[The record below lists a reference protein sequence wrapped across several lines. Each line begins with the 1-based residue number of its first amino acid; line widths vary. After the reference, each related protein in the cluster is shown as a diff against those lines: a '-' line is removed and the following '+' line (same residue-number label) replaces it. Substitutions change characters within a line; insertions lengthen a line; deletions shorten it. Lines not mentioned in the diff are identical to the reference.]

1 MKVHHSATSRT
12 AEIGDPNNGLA
23 EPRSARLVKL
33 TLWVSVLASLVAGFS
48 QIPSRDTWMD
58 EIWSMFLSDPEPPL
72 SVLAHERWAYD
83 SHPPLFMWMARMY
96 RGLVPDEIVFA
107 RLTNVIALV
116 PAGIYFAW
124 LWRAS
129 PDWRVVLTL
138 FLAVFCSGFLVV
150 HYPAEFRVY
159 FPLML
164 ASAVYAFA
172 SLRVVAA
179 AVERRPIAR
188 GDAVALPVAGVLLLT
203 FHVLDVP
210 FVIGHAVVMALLL
223 WREGGVAIARALRPH
238 AIALVAALV
247 VMATYYG
254 TIANFEQGTTA
265 GGSWIPRTKF
275 AWSGYLAAKWSVMM
289 APGLVAAALWFG
301 PLRGR
306 GFARAVASDRGM
318 ALGLLALA
326 LSIAGFV
333 GLMLA
338 VNTRTP
344 IMIDRYFSVLAG
356 PLALLLAGGAAIGL
370 RSLPAGWQR
379 AALVGVMLNSVAVTG
394 WFYMTESRVW
404 NGGLYYTASLEA
416 AKALH
421 ARCDRPLYHAT
432 DNRLRYAT
440 YQEQLG
446 DWTAR
451 YLAPKVGVTMKAATA
466 DVPIIVSADCPVAF
480 WVPFHSRRGAPGTIE
495 AIVAEHGL
503 RIEGAPVE
511 ALELES
517 QGLPAIVRLRR

>member
-83 SHPPLFMWMARMY
+83 IHPPLFMWMARMY

-247 VMATYYG
+247 VMATY
-254 TIANFEQGTTA
+254 
-265 GGSWIPRTKF
+265 
-275 AWSGYLAAKWSVMM
+275 
-289 APGLVAAALWFG
+289 
-301 PLRGR
+301 
-306 GFARAVASDRGM
+306 
-318 ALGLLALA
+318 
-326 LSIAGFV
+326 
-333 GLMLA
+333 
-338 VNTRTP
+338 
-344 IMIDRYFSVLAG
+344 
-356 PLALLLAGGAAIGL
+356 
-370 RSLPAGWQR
+370 
-379 AALVGVMLNSVAVTG
+379 
-394 WFYMTESRVW
+394 
-404 NGGLYYTASLEA
+404 
-416 AKALH
+416 
-421 ARCDRPLYHAT
+421 
-432 DNRLRYAT
+432 
-440 YQEQLG
+440 
-446 DWTAR
+446 
-451 YLAPKVGVTMKAATA
+451 
-466 DVPIIVSADCPVAF
+466 
-480 WVPFHSRRGAPGTIE
+480 
-495 AIVAEHGL
+495 
-503 RIEGAPVE
+503 
-511 ALELES
+511 
-517 QGLPAIVRLRR
+517 